1 MNLPRTKLT
10 SKYCA
15 PKRPPINWLKA
26 AVLERQATLG
36 YDLKRLSVVGGIS
49 YDYMR
54 KLIRVSPWEWPEEV
68 RFRICD
74 ELGIKT
80 IQSVVGAPQEAGR

>member
-1 MNLPRTKLT
+1 MPKTRLT
-10 SKYCA
+10 AKYCK
-15 PKRPPINWLKA
+15 PQRPPIDWLRA

-54 KLIRVSPWEWPEEV
+54 KLIRVSPWEWPEGV
-68 RFRICD
+68 RFRICE
-74 ELGIKT
+74 ELGLKT
-80 IQSVVGAPQEAGR
+80 IQSVEGAPLEAGR